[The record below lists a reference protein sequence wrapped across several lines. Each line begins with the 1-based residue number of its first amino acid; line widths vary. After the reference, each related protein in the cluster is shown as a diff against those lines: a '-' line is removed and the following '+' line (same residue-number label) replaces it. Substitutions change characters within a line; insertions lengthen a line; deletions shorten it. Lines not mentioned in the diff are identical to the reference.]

1 MKLVLLLFSF
11 ILGIS
16 SFAQQFEMPA
26 EQYPF
31 YSIVEWKGMGA
42 MLMSKDPLGNSK
54 KINLTLAGNATTSIW
69 QQGFNP
75 DDKDFYYISSENAR
89 YVYFMDNL
97 QLHEGKTFFHQLN
110 SNGNIKSTSVS
121 LGAAIKKLGAFD
133 PLELELIDIVT
144 TDKALVHIFRY
155 HDVKAKK
162 YVEIA
167 TFITHHNML
176 PYSAILGEVSEL
188 SLKEGNYGM
197 WKYVGFTDDQI
208 VFAARDFQNKKNGWS
223 LVNFTSKG
231 VLSESK
237 FVEAPAEKFDL
248 VENVALGSHGQ
259 LYTEQKV
266 KDQLE
271 TAQLHFHKNTY
282 YLSGL
287 STDANGRTA
296 KLMELTGG
304 KWVQISSTVLLPEKN
319 KDVTSVGTMVLNE
332 GLACKIG
339 GTMVLLPFTPTLK
352 PIQQRFSTSMHSN
365 PSRVLIEEKKE
376 LFAVSLAEGQLYF
389 DKSQLGVAGSVKFEF
404 IKK

>member
-42 MLMSKDPLGNSK
+42 MLMSQDPLGNSK
-54 KINLTLAGNATTSIW
+54 KINLTLAGSATTSIW

-237 FVEAPAEKFDL
+237 FVDAPAEKFDL

-259 LYTEQKV
+259 LYTEQKA

-339 GTMVLLPFTPTLK
+339 GTMVLLPFTSTLK

>member
-1 MKLVLLLFSF
+1 MKKTLLLFSL

-42 MLMSKDPLGNSK
+42 MLMSQDPLGNSK

-75 DDKDFYYISSENAR
+75 DDKDFYYIASENAR

-97 QLHEGKTFFHQLN
+97 QLKEGKTFFHQLN
-110 SNGNIKSTSVS
+110 SNGNVKSTSVS
-121 LGAAIKKLGAFD
+121 LTSAIKKLGAFD
-133 PLELELIDIVT
+133 PLELELMDIVT

-208 VFAARDFQNKKNGWS
+208 VFAARDFQNKKNGWT
-223 LVNFTSKG
+223 VMNFTSKG
-231 VLSESK
+231 AMTEAK
-237 FVEAPAEKFDL
+237 FIEAPTDKFDF
-248 VENVALGSHGQ
+248 VNEVALGSHGQ
-259 LYTEQKV
+259 LYVQENS
-266 KDQLE
+266 KDNRE
-271 TAQLHFHKNTY
+271 TAQLHFHKNKY
-282 YLSGL
+282 YLTGV
-287 STDANGRTA
+287 STDATGRTV
-296 KLMELTGG
+296 KLMELSAG
-304 KWVQISSTVLLPEKN
+304 KWVQLSTATLALEKT
-319 KDVTSVGTMVLNE
+319 KDLMTVGSMPLNE
-332 GLACKIG
+332 GIACKIG
-339 GTMVLLPFTPTLK
+339 NTVVLLPFVSSVK
-352 PIQQRFSTSMHSN
+352 PIIQPFNADMHSN
-365 PSRVLIEEKKE
+365 PSRMILDEKKE
-376 LFAVSLAEGQLYF
+376 LFAVSLAEGRLFF
-389 DKSQLGVAGSVKFEF
+389 DRKQLGKAGGVKFEF

>member
-1 MKLVLLLFSF
+1 MKIVHLLFSL

-42 MLMSKDPLGNSK
+42 MLLSKDPLQNSK

-75 DDKDFYYISSENAR
+75 DDKEFYYISSENAR

-97 QLHEGKTFFHQLN
+97 QLQEGKTFFHQLN
-110 SNGNIKSTSVS
+110 SNGNVKSTSVS

-133 PLELELIDIVT
+133 PLELELIDIFT
-144 TDKALVHIFRY
+144 TDKALVHVFRY

-188 SLKEGNYGM
+188 SFKEGNYGM

-223 LVNFTSKG
+223 IMNFTSKG
-231 VLSESK
+231 VMSEGK
-237 FVEAPAEKFDL
+237 FIEGPTDKFDFI
-248 VENVALGSHGQ
+248 EEVALGSHGQ
-259 LYTEQKV
+259 LYVQENS
-266 KDQLE
+266 KDNRE
-271 TAQLHFHKNTY
+271 TAQLHFHKNKY
-282 YLSGL
+282 YLTGVA
-287 STDANGRTA
+287 TDATGRTA
-296 KLMELTGG
+296 KLMELSAG
-304 KWVQISSTVLLPEKN
+304 KWVQLSTATLAPEKT
-319 KDVTSVGTMVLNE
+319 KDLITVGTMPLNE
-332 GLACKIG
+332 GIACKIG
-339 GTMVLLPFTPTLK
+339 NTVVLLPFISSVK
-352 PIQQRFSTSMHSN
+352 PIIQSFNVDMHAN
-365 PSRVLIEEKKE
+365 PSRMILEEKKE
-376 LFAVSLAEGQLYF
+376 LFAVSLAEGRLYF
-389 DKSQLGVAGSVKFEF
+389 DRKQLGKAGSVKFEF

>member
-1 MKLVLLLFSF
+1 MKIVHLLFSLT
-11 ILGIS
+11 LGIS

-42 MLMSKDPLGNSK
+42 MLLSKDPLQNSK

-97 QLHEGKTFFHQLN
+97 QLQEGKTFFHQLN
-110 SNGNIKSTSVS
+110 SNGNVKSTSVS

-133 PLELELIDIVT
+133 PLELELMDIVT
-144 TDKALVHIFRY
+144 TDKALVHVFRY

-223 LVNFTSKG
+223 VMNFTSKG
-231 VLSESK
+231 VMSEAK
-237 FVEAPAEKFDL
+237 FIEGPTDKFDFVED
-248 VENVALGSHGQ
+248 VALGSHGQ
-259 LYTEQKV
+259 LYTQQNA
-266 KDQLE
+266 KDQRE

-282 YLSGL
+282 YLTGI

-296 KLMELTGG
+296 KLMELNTG
-304 KWVQISSTVLLPEKN
+304 KWVQLNTATLALEKTKDLP
-319 KDVTSVGTMVLNE
+319 TVGTMVLNE
-332 GLACKIG
+332 GIACKIG
-339 GTMVLLPFTPTLK
+339 NTAVLLPFISSVK
-352 PIQQRFSTSMHSN
+352 PIIQSFNVDMHAN
-365 PSRVLIEEKKE
+365 PSRMILEEKKE
-376 LFAVSLAEGQLYF
+376 LFAVSLAEGRLFF
-389 DKSQLGVAGSVKFEF
+389 DRKQLGKAGSVKFEF